1 MKKITVG
8 IIAVLATV
16 GLAVP
21 AYAGSG
27 SAGGSS
33 VSWDDSKMYQP
44 GKYDCNQLLF
54 DYTNDESV
62 PRSEIRLLNAFGT
75 KISSTGIL
83 DGPSGQHSLQV
94 CGGQDFTAPLVL
106 RLESDRDSEYGGGSQ
121 VVDLPFSFKQ
131 QSQFVRCIKKSNF
144 KQKRYTGK
152 WAKRDKCPTGWV
164 KITT

>member
-1 MKKITVG
+1 MKKMTVG

-21 AYAGSG
+21 AYAGGG

-62 PRSEIRLLNAFGT
+62 YSASIELLNAYGT
-75 KISSTGIL
+75 RLGGDTVR
-83 DGPSGQHSLQV
+83 GPSGQTSIQV
-94 CGGQDFTAPLVL
+94 CGGNNFTEPLVL
-106 RLESDRDSEYGGGSQ
+106 RLQSDSIVGDGTTQ
-121 VVDLPFSFKQ
+121 AVDLPFSFNQ

-152 WAKRDKCPTGWV
+152 WAKRDKCPKGWV
-164 KITT
+164 KITI